1 MTHIFVNFPTSDV
14 SRAKKFYTALGA
26 TVEPLFSSDHVV
38 CLKWDENVF
47 LMALSHDTFARFTD
61 KPIADPAATIQTI
74 VTLSRESRADVDNT
88 VAAGLAS
95 GGTEPRDAQD
105 LGFLYSRDLEDPD
118 GNLLK
123 FNYLEPIAATE
134 GPDAFLSE
142 ARASATR

>member
-14 SRAKKFYTALGA
+14 SRAKTFYTALGA
-26 TVEPLFSSDHVV
+26 TVEPLFSSEDVA
-38 CLKWDENVF
+38 CLKWDENNF
-47 LMALSHDTFARFTD
+47 LMTLSRDTFATFTD
-61 KPIADPAATIQTI
+61 KPISDPAAAAQTI
-74 VTLSRESRADVDNT
+74 VTLSRDSHADVDDT
-88 VAAGLAS
+88 VVTGLAN

-134 GPDAFLSE
+134 G
-142 ARASATR
+142 